1 MTSKNPLITI
11 GIPTYNRANLL
22 NNAIKSAVNQSY
34 KDIEIVISNNCSTDN
49 TISILDSFASNN
61 KIKIFNQKSN
71 IGVVNNWNFCLKKA
85 KGDFF
90 LMLSD
95 DDELNENCIK
105 ELFEGI
111 KRGNS
116 IACLGKANKST
127 SKNNFQDKI
136 LNNNYEVIHGDSFI
150 KKCLSY
156 SLVAY
161 PSALLFNRKLAIENG
176 CYPEIGTSTDFALVI
191 NLSSNNYISVLN
203 KYVCY
208 YRVHEESISRSIE
221 SIKNYQS
228 YLDWSFKNPKIDS
241 KIKILIKKYVLDQ
254 IFLFAL
260 RNVLRG
266 NIEFYNYSRT
276 TLNNYSKNLLKNII
290 LNLANTRF
298 ARFIYNLRK
307 SL

>member
-1 MTSKNPLITI
+1 MEEKLVSI
-11 GIPTYNRANLL
+11 GIPTFNRSNLIK
-22 NNAIKSAVNQSY
+22 NAIQSALNQTY
-34 KDIEIVISNNCSTDN
+34 ENIEIIISNNASTDK
-49 TISILDSFASNN
+49 TIDILETFSSNK
-61 KIKIFNQKSN
+61 KIRVFHQEKN
-71 IGVVNNWNFCLKKA
+71 IGVVNNWNFCLNNA
-85 KGDFF
+85 RGEF

-105 ELFEGI
+105 DLFEGI
-111 KRGNS
+111 KHGNS
-116 IACLGKANKST
+116 VACLGRAYKSIT
-127 SKNNFQDKI
+127 KNTFKKKI
-136 LNNNYEVIHGDSFI
+136 LNNSYKVIHGDSFI

-176 CYPEIGTSTDFALVI
+176 CYPDIGTSTDFALVI
-191 NLSSNNYISVLN
+191 NLSSDNYISILN

-208 YRVHEESISRSIE
+208 YNVHEDSISRSIE

-228 YLDWSFKNPKIDS
+228 YLDWSFKNPKIDP
-241 KIKILIKKYVLDQ
+241 KIKILIKKYILDQ

-266 NIEFYNYSRT
+266 NIDFYNYSKSI
-276 TLNNYSKNLLKNII
+276 LNNYSKNRLKNII